1 MRLNLNIQNFGKLE
15 DARIHIGGFTVFA
28 GPNNTGKSYVSK
40 LLYSLFNAMNAD
52 HGEARLNDLIQPV
65 LHDLEYLL
73 KASSGKSQ
81 QTQDI
86 IQDIRDRTQRMMG
99 VLFLTRS
106 GNNGEFEIFRDLRPE
121 FVKNIE
127 KIKKSCGELEEIDK
141 KEEIFEASPS
151 PLAVAAIIKAL
162 RQHINKLHA
171 TINSKTDPK
180 DFVLAGLASEI
191 RRNLIMNFQAP
202 VSHLRSRKG
211 DVIVI
216 DMDIEGI
223 GNFKFVDDET
233 SPIEVTGLEL
243 LREMQKY
250 SRVIY
255 LESPVYW
262 KLKPAL
268 DNVAKSR
275 RFYKGRESLTGIPN
289 YFYDLS
295 FALGETYTGD
305 VAFPDLLERLTG
317 KDGLDGKIAIS
328 DIGELV
334 FQERGH
340 SFSLPLTAMGIAN
353 IGILAL
359 LIERKIIDKDA
370 FIFIDEPEAH
380 LHPAWQVVMAE
391 TLFELSRRGVNVV
404 IATHSTDI
412 LKWIEVHVKE
422 KPKDKA
428 FIALNDFT
436 PQGVGDNEQDF
447 EVKLASI
454 KKSLTEPFSNL
465 YLKSLSL

>member
-15 DARIHIGGFTVFA
+15 DARIRIGSFTVFA

-52 HGEARLNDLIQPV
+52 PGAARLNDLIQPV
-65 LHDLEYLL
+65 IHDLEYLL

-81 QTQDI
+81 QMQDI
-86 IQDIRDRTQRMMG
+86 IQDIRDRIQRMMG

-106 GNNGEFEIFRDLRPE
+106 GNNGEFEIFRDPRPE
-121 FVKNIE
+121 FEKNIE
-127 KIKKSCGELEEIDK
+127 TIKKSCGEIKKIAE
-141 KEEIFEASPS
+141 KEEIFKES
-151 PLAVAAIIKAL
+151 PLAVVLIMQGLGQRIDE
-162 RQHINKLHA
+162 LHA

-191 RRNLIMNFQAP
+191 RRNLIMNFQAHNL
-202 VSHLRSRKG
+202 SHLRSRKG

-216 DMDIEGI
+216 DIDVEGI
-223 GNFKFVDDET
+223 GNFKFVDGET

-243 LREMQKY
+243 LREIKKY

-275 RFYKGRESLTGIPN
+275 RSYKGRESLTGIPN

-295 FALGETYTGD
+295 FALGETYAGD

-370 FIFIDEPEAH
+370 VVFIDEPETH

-391 TLFELSRRGVNVV
+391 TLFELSRRGVNIV
-404 IATHSTDI
+404 IATHSADI

-422 KPKDKA
+422 KPEDKE

-436 PQGVGDNEQDF
+436 PQGVGDHEQDF

>member
-52 HGEARLNDLIQPV
+52 HGAARLNDLIQPV
-65 LHDLEYLL
+65 IHDLEYLL

-81 QTQDI
+81 QMQDI

-106 GNNGEFEIFRDLRPE
+106 GHNGEFEIFRDLRPE

-127 KIKKSCGELEEIDK
+127 TIKKSCVEIQGLAE
-141 KEEIFEASPS
+141 KEEFFKGS
-151 PLAVAAIIKAL
+151 PLAVAITIQAL
-162 RQHINKLHA
+162 RQHIDELHA

-191 RRNLIMNFQAP
+191 RRNLIMNFQ
-202 VSHLRSRKG
+202 VHNLSCLRSRKG
-211 DVIVI
+211 DEIVI
-216 DMDIEGI
+216 DIDVEGI
-223 GNFKFVDDET
+223 GNFKFVDGET
-233 SPIEVTGLEL
+233 SSIEVTGLEL
-243 LREMQKY
+243 LREIQKY
-250 SRVIY
+250 SKVIY

-295 FALGETYTGD
+295 FALGETYAGD

-353 IGILAL
+353 VGILAL

-370 FIFIDEPEAH
+370 VVFIDEPETH

-404 IATHSTDI
+404 VATHSADI

-422 KPKDKA
+422 KPEDKE

>member
-15 DARIHIGGFTVFA
+15 DARIRLGSFTVFA

-52 HGEARLNDLIQPV
+52 HGAARLNDLIQPV
-65 LHDLEYLL
+65 IHALECLL
-73 KASSGKSQ
+73 KDSSGKSQ
-81 QTQDI
+81 QMQDI
-86 IQDIRDRTQRMMG
+86 IQDIRDRTQRMIG
-99 VLFLTRS
+99 VLFHTRS

-127 KIKKSCGELEEIDK
+127 TIKKSCGEIEEIAE
-141 KEEIFEASPS
+141 KEEFFKVS
-151 PLAVAAIIKAL
+151 PLAVGVTIQAL
-162 RQHINKLHA
+162 RQHIDELHA
-171 TINSKTDPK
+171 TINSKTNPK

-191 RRNLIMNFQAP
+191 RRNLIMNFQAHNL
-202 VSHLRSRKG
+202 SHLRSRKG

-216 DMDIEGI
+216 DVDVEGI
-223 GNFKFVDDET
+223 GNFKFVDGET
-233 SPIEVTGLEL
+233 SSIEVTGLEL
-243 LREMQKY
+243 LREIQKY

-295 FALGETYTGD
+295 FALGETYAGD

-353 IGILAL
+353 VGILAL

-370 FIFIDEPEAH
+370 VVFIDEPEAH

-404 IATHSTDI
+404 IATHSADI

-422 KPKDKA
+422 QPEDKE

-436 PQGVGDNEQDF
+436 PQGVGDHEQDF

>member
-52 HGEARLNDLIQPV
+52 HGAARVNDLMQPV
-65 LHDLEYLL
+65 IHDLEYLL
-73 KASSGKSQ
+73 EASSGKSQ
-81 QTQDI
+81 QMQDI
-86 IQDIRDRTQRMMG
+86 IQDIRDRTQRIMG
-99 VLFLTRS
+99 VLFHASS

-127 KIKKSCGELEEIDK
+127 KIKKSCGEIAEIDK
-141 KEEIFEASPS
+141 KEEFFKVS
-151 PLAVAAIIKAL
+151 PLAVAATIQLL
-162 RQHINKLHA
+162 RQHINELHA
-171 TINSKTDPK
+171 TINLKTYPK

-191 RRNLIMNFQAP
+191 RRNLIRNFQAHNL
-202 VSHLRSRKG
+202 SLLRSRKD

-216 DMDIEGI
+216 DIDVEGI
-223 GNFKFVDDET
+223 GNFKFVDGET
-233 SPIEVTGLEL
+233 SSIEVTGLEL

-295 FALGETYTGD
+295 FALGETYAGD

-370 FIFIDEPEAH
+370 VVFIDEPEAH

-404 IATHSTDI
+404 IATHSADI

-422 KPKDKA
+422 KPEDKA

>member
-52 HGEARLNDLIQPV
+52 HGAARVNDLIQPV
-65 LHDLEYLL
+65 IHDLEYLL
-73 KASSGKSQ
+73 EASSGKSQ
-81 QTQDI
+81 QMQDI

-99 VLFLTRS
+99 VFFHTRS

-121 FVKNIE
+121 FE
-127 KIKKSCGELEEIDK
+127 KIKNSCGELEEIAQ
-141 KEEIFEASPS
+141 KEEFFKVS
-151 PLAVAAIIKAL
+151 PLAVAATIQLL
-162 RQHINKLHA
+162 RQHINELYA

-191 RRNLIMNFQAP
+191 RRNLIRNFQAHNL
-202 VSHLRSRKG
+202 SLLRSRKG

-216 DMDIEGI
+216 DIDVEGI
-223 GNFKFVDDET
+223 GNFKFVDGET
-233 SPIEVTGLEL
+233 SSIEVTGLEL

-295 FALGETYTGD
+295 FALGETYAGD

-370 FIFIDEPEAH
+370 VVFIDEPEAH

-391 TLFELSRRGVNVV
+391 TLFELSRQGVNVV
-404 IATHSTDI
+404 IATHSADI

-422 KPKDKA
+422 KPEDKA
-428 FIALNDFT
+428 FIALNGFT

>member
-52 HGEARLNDLIQPV
+52 HGATRLNDLIQPV
-65 LHDLEYLL
+65 IHDLEYLL
-73 KASSGKSQ
+73 NASSGKSQ
-81 QTQDI
+81 QTQDTV
-86 IQDIRDRTQRMMG
+86 QDMRDRIQRMMG
-99 VLFLTRS
+99 VLFHSYS
-106 GNNGEFEIFRDLRPE
+106 GNNGESEIFRDLRPE
-121 FVKNIE
+121 FFKNIE
-127 KIKKSCGELEEIDK
+127 KIKKSCGEINELAE
-141 KEEIFEASPS
+141 KEEFFKVS
-151 PLAVAAIIKAL
+151 PLDVVVIIQAL
-162 RQHINKLHA
+162 RQHIDELHA

-191 RRNLIMNFQAP
+191 RRNLIMNFQAHNL
-202 VSHLRSRKG
+202 SHLRNRKG

-216 DMDIEGI
+216 DIDVEGI
-223 GNFKFVDDET
+223 GNFKFVDGET
-233 SPIEVTGLEL
+233 SSIEVTGLEL
-243 LREMQKY
+243 LREIQKY

-262 KLKPAL
+262 KLKPVL

-295 FALGETYTGD
+295 FALGETYAGD

-317 KDGLDGKIAIS
+317 KDGLDGKIAMS

-340 SFSLPLTAMGIAN
+340 SFSLPLTAMGLAN
-353 IGILAL
+353 VGILAL

-370 FIFIDEPEAH
+370 VVFIDEPEAH

-404 IATHSTDI
+404 IATHGADI

-422 KPKDKA
+422 KPEDKE

-436 PQGVGDNEQDF
+436 PQGVGDHERDF

-454 KKSLTEPFSNL
+454 KRSLTEPFSNL
-465 YLKSLSL
+465 YLKSLRL

>member
-52 HGEARLNDLIQPV
+52 HGATRLNDLIQPV
-65 LHDLEYLL
+65 IHDLEYLL
-73 KASSGKSQ
+73 KDISGKSQ
-81 QTQDI
+81 QMQDI

-106 GNNGEFEIFRDLRPE
+106 GHNGEFEIFRDLRPE
-121 FVKNIE
+121 FVKNIAT
-127 KIKKSCGELEEIDK
+127 IKKSCVEIQGLAE
-141 KEEIFEASPS
+141 KEEFFKGS
-151 PLAVAAIIKAL
+151 PLAVAVTIQAL
-162 RQHINKLHA
+162 RQHIDELHA

-191 RRNLIMNFQAP
+191 RRNLIMNFQAHNL
-202 VSHLRSRKG
+202 SCLRSRKG
-211 DVIVI
+211 DAIVI
-216 DMDIEGI
+216 DVDVEGI
-223 GNFKFVDDET
+223 GNFKFVDGET
-233 SPIEVTGLEL
+233 SSIEVTGLEL
-243 LREMQKY
+243 LREIQKY

-275 RFYKGRESLTGIPN
+275 RFSKGRESLTGIPN

-295 FALGETYTGD
+295 FALGETYAGD

-353 IGILAL
+353 VGILAL
-359 LIERKIIDKDA
+359 LIERKIIDKYA
-370 FIFIDEPEAH
+370 VVFIDEPEAH

-404 IATHSTDI
+404 IATHSADI

-422 KPKDKA
+422 KPEDKE

-436 PQGVGDNEQDF
+436 PQGVGDHEQDF

>member
-15 DARIHIGGFTVFA
+15 DARIRIGSFTVFA

-52 HGEARLNDLIQPV
+52 HGAARLNDLIQPV
-65 LHDLEYLL
+65 IHDLEYLL
-73 KASSGKSQ
+73 EASSGKSQ

-86 IQDIRDRTQRMMG
+86 IQDMRDRTQRMMG
-99 VLFLTRS
+99 VLFHSYS

-121 FVKNIE
+121 FFKNIE
-127 KIKKSCGELEEIDK
+127 TIKKSCGEIKEIAK
-141 KEEIFEASPS
+141 KEEFFKISPI
-151 PLAVAAIIKAL
+151 VVEVTIQIL
-162 RQHINKLHA
+162 RQHIDELHA

-191 RRNLIMNFQAP
+191 RRNLIRNFQAHDL
-202 VSHLRSRKG
+202 SHLRSRKG

-223 GNFKFVDDET
+223 GNFKFVDGET
-233 SPIEVTGLEL
+233 SSIEVTSLEL
-243 LREMQKY
+243 IQKY

-275 RFYKGRESLTGIPN
+275 RFYKGRESLTGIPD

-370 FIFIDEPEAH
+370 FVFIDEPEAH

-404 IATHSTDI
+404 IATHSADI

-422 KPKDKA
+422 KPEDKEL
-428 FIALNDFT
+428 IALNDFT

>member
-15 DARIHIGGFTVFA
+15 DARIRLGSFTVFA

-52 HGEARLNDLIQPV
+52 HGAARLNDLIQPV
-65 LHDLEYLL
+65 IHALECLL
-73 KASSGKSQ
+73 KDSSGKSQ
-81 QTQDI
+81 QMQDI
-86 IQDIRDRTQRMMG
+86 IQDIRDRTQRMIG
-99 VLFLTRS
+99 VLFHTRS

-121 FVKNIE
+121 FFKDIE
-127 KIKKSCGELEEIDK
+127 TIKKSCGEINEIAE
-141 KEEIFEASPS
+141 KEEFFKVS
-151 PLAVAAIIKAL
+151 PLAVGVTIQAL
-162 RQHINKLHA
+162 RQHIDELHA

-191 RRNLIMNFQAP
+191 RRNLIMNFQAHNL
-202 VSHLRSRKG
+202 SHLRSRKG

-216 DMDIEGI
+216 DVDVEGI
-223 GNFKFVDDET
+223 GNFKFVDGET
-233 SPIEVTGLEL
+233 SSIEVTGLEL
-243 LREMQKY
+243 LREIQKY

-295 FALGETYTGD
+295 FALGETYAGD

-317 KDGLDGKIAIS
+317 KDGLDGKITIS

-353 IGILAL
+353 VGILAL

-370 FIFIDEPEAH
+370 VVFIDEPEAH

-404 IATHSTDI
+404 IATHSADI

-422 KPKDKA
+422 QPEDKE

-436 PQGVGDNEQDF
+436 PQGVGDHEQDF

>member
-15 DARIHIGGFTVFA
+15 DARIRIGSFTVFA

-52 HGEARLNDLIQPV
+52 PGAARLNDLIQPV
-65 LHDLEYLL
+65 IHDLEYLL

-81 QTQDI
+81 QMQDI

-127 KIKKSCGELEEIDK
+127 KIKQSCGELQEIAE
-141 KEEIFEASPS
+141 KEEFFKGS
-151 PLAVAAIIKAL
+151 PLAVVVTIQAL
-162 RQHINKLHA
+162 RQHIDELHA

-191 RRNLIMNFQAP
+191 RRNLIMNFQAHNL
-202 VSHLRSRKG
+202 SHLRSRKG

-216 DMDIEGI
+216 DVDVEGM
-223 GNFKFVDDET
+223 GNFKFVDGET
-233 SPIEVTGLEL
+233 SSIEVTGLEL
-243 LREMQKY
+243 LREIQKY

-275 RFYKGRESLTGIPN
+275 RFSKGRESLTGIPN

-295 FALGETYTGD
+295 FALGETYAGD
-305 VAFPDLLERLTG
+305 VAFPDLLEKLTG

-353 IGILAL
+353 VGILAL

-370 FIFIDEPEAH
+370 VVFIDEPEAH

-404 IATHSTDI
+404 IATHSADI

-422 KPKDKA
+422 QPEDKE

-436 PQGVGDNEQDF
+436 PQGVGDHEQDF

>member
-52 HGEARLNDLIQPV
+52 HGAARLNDLIQPV
-65 LHDLEYLL
+65 IHVLEYLS

-81 QTQDI
+81 QTEDI

-106 GNNGEFEIFRDLRPE
+106 GHNGEFEIFRDLRPE

-127 KIKKSCGELEEIDK
+127 TIKQSCGELQEIAE
-141 KEEIFEASPS
+141 KEEFFKGS
-151 PLAVAAIIKAL
+151 PLDVVVTIQAL
-162 RQHINKLHA
+162 RQHIDELHA

-191 RRNLIMNFQAP
+191 RRNLIMNFQAHNL
-202 VSHLRSRKG
+202 SCLRSRKG
-211 DVIVI
+211 DEIVI
-216 DMDIEGI
+216 DIDVEGI
-223 GNFKFVDDET
+223 GNFKFVDGET
-233 SPIEVTGLEL
+233 SSIEVTGLEL
-243 LREMQKY
+243 LREIQKY

-295 FALGETYTGD
+295 FALGETYAGD

-340 SFSLPLTAMGIAN
+340 RFSLPLTAMGIAN
-353 IGILAL
+353 VGVLAL

-370 FIFIDEPEAH
+370 VVFIDEPETH

-404 IATHSTDI
+404 VATHSADI

-422 KPKDKA
+422 KPEDKE

-436 PQGVGDNEQDF
+436 PQGVGDHEQDF

>member
-52 HGEARLNDLIQPV
+52 HGAARVNDLMQPV
-65 LHDLEYLL
+65 IHDLEYLL
-73 KASSGKSQ
+73 EASSGKSQ
-81 QTQDI
+81 QMQDI
-86 IQDIRDRTQRMMG
+86 IQDIRDRTQRIMG
-99 VLFLTRS
+99 VLFHASS

-121 FVKNIE
+121 LVKNIE
-127 KIKKSCGELEEIDK
+127 KIKKSCGEIEEIDK
-141 KEEIFEASPS
+141 KEEFFKVS
-151 PLAVAAIIKAL
+151 PLAVAATIQLL
-162 RQHINKLHA
+162 RQHINELHA

-191 RRNLIMNFQAP
+191 RRNLIMNFQAHNL
-202 VSHLRSRKG
+202 SLLRSRKD

-216 DMDIEGI
+216 DIDVEGI
-223 GNFKFVDDET
+223 GNFKFVDGET
-233 SPIEVTGLEL
+233 SSIEVTGLER
-243 LREMQKY
+243 LRKIQKY

-295 FALGETYTGD
+295 FALGETYAGD

-353 IGILAL
+353 VGILAL

-370 FIFIDEPEAH
+370 VVFIDEPEAH

-391 TLFELSRRGVNVV
+391 TLFELSRQGVNVV
-404 IATHSTDI
+404 IATHSADI

-422 KPKDKA
+422 KPEDKA
-428 FIALNDFT
+428 LIALNDFT

>member
-1 MRLNLNIQNFGKLE
+1 MMRLNLNIQNFGKLE

-86 IQDIRDRTQRMMG
+86 IQDIRDRTQRMRG
-99 VLFLTRS
+99 VLSLTRS

-121 FVKNIE
+121 FE

-141 KEEIFEASPS
+141 KEEFFKVS
-151 PLAVAAIIKAL
+151 PLAVAATIQLL
-162 RQHINKLHA
+162 RRHIDELHA
-171 TINSKTDPK
+171 TINSKTD
-180 DFVLAGLASEI
+180 FVLAGLDSEI
-191 RRNLIMNFQAP
+191 RRNLIMNFQAHDL
-202 VSHLRSRKG
+202 SCLRSRKG
-211 DVIVI
+211 DAIVI

-223 GNFKFVDDET
+223 GNFKFVDGET
-233 SPIEVTGLEL
+233 SSIEVTSLEL
-243 LREMQKY
+243 IQKY

-353 IGILAL
+353 VGILAL

-370 FIFIDEPEAH
+370 FVFIDEPEAH

-447 EVKLASI
+447 EVKLAGI

>member
-15 DARIHIGGFTVFA
+15 DARIRLGSFTVFA

-52 HGEARLNDLIQPV
+52 HGAARLNDLIQPV
-65 LHDLEYLL
+65 IHDLEYLL

-81 QTQDI
+81 QTEDT
-86 IQDIRDRTQRMMG
+86 IQDMRDRIQRMMG
-99 VLFLTRS
+99 VLFHSCS
-106 GNNGEFEIFRDLRPE
+106 GNDGEFEIFRDLRPE
-121 FVKNIE
+121 FFKDIE
-127 KIKKSCGELEEIDK
+127 KIKKSCGEINEIAE
-141 KEEIFEASPS
+141 KEEFFKVS
-151 PLAVAAIIKAL
+151 PLAVVVTIQAL
-162 RQHINKLHA
+162 RQHIDELHA

-191 RRNLIMNFQAP
+191 RRNLIMNFQAHNL
-202 VSHLRSRKG
+202 SHLRSRKG

-216 DMDIEGI
+216 DVDVEGI
-223 GNFKFVDDET
+223 GNFKFVDGET
-233 SPIEVTGLEL
+233 SSIEVTGLEL
-243 LREMQKY
+243 LREIQKY

-295 FALGETYTGD
+295 FALGETYAGD

-317 KDGLDGKIAIS
+317 KDGLDGKITIS

-353 IGILAL
+353 VGILAL
-359 LIERKIIDKDA
+359 LIERKIIDKDDVV
-370 FIFIDEPEAH
+370 FIDEPEAH

-404 IATHSTDI
+404 IATHSADI

-422 KPKDKA
+422 QPEDKE

-436 PQGVGDNEQDF
+436 PQGVGDHEQDF

>member
-52 HGEARLNDLIQPV
+52 HGAARLNDLIQPV
-65 LHDLEYLL
+65 IHDLEYLL
-73 KASSGKSQ
+73 KDISGKSQ
-81 QTQDI
+81 QMQDI

-106 GNNGEFEIFRDLRPE
+106 GHNGEFEIFRDLRPE

-127 KIKKSCGELEEIDK
+127 TIKKSCVEIQGLAE
-141 KEEIFEASPS
+141 KEEFFKGS
-151 PLAVAAIIKAL
+151 PLAVAVTIQAL
-162 RQHINKLHA
+162 GQHIDELHA

-180 DFVLAGLASEI
+180 DFVLTGLASEI
-191 RRNLIMNFQAP
+191 RRNLIMNFQ
-202 VSHLRSRKG
+202 VHNLSCLRSRKG
-211 DVIVI
+211 DAIVI
-216 DMDIEGI
+216 DIDVEGI
-223 GNFKFVDDET
+223 GNFKFVDGET
-233 SPIEVTGLEL
+233 SSIEVTGLEL
-243 LREMQKY
+243 LREIQKY

-295 FALGETYTGD
+295 FALGETYAGD

-353 IGILAL
+353 VGILAL

-370 FIFIDEPEAH
+370 VVFIDEPEAH

-404 IATHSTDI
+404 IATHSADI

-422 KPKDKA
+422 KPEDKE

-436 PQGVGDNEQDF
+436 PQGVGDHEQDF

>member
-15 DARIHIGGFTVFA
+15 DARIRLGSFTVFA

-52 HGEARLNDLIQPV
+52 HGAARLNDLIQPV
-65 LHDLEYLL
+65 IHALECLL
-73 KASSGKSQ
+73 KDSSGKSQ
-81 QTQDI
+81 QMQDI
-86 IQDIRDRTQRMMG
+86 IQDIRDRTQRMIG
-99 VLFLTRS
+99 VPFHTRS

-127 KIKKSCGELEEIDK
+127 TIKKSCGEIEEIAE
-141 KEEIFEASPS
+141 KEEFFKVS
-151 PLAVAAIIKAL
+151 PLAVGVTIQAL
-162 RQHINKLHA
+162 RQHIDELHA

-191 RRNLIMNFQAP
+191 RRNLIMNFQAHNL
-202 VSHLRSRKG
+202 SHLRSRKG

-216 DMDIEGI
+216 DVDVEGI
-223 GNFKFVDDET
+223 GNFKFVDGET
-233 SPIEVTGLEL
+233 SSIEVTGLEL
-243 LREMQKY
+243 LREIQKY

-295 FALGETYTGD
+295 FALGETYAGD

-317 KDGLDGKIAIS
+317 KDGLDGKITIS

-353 IGILAL
+353 VGILAL

-370 FIFIDEPEAH
+370 VVFIDEPEAH

-404 IATHSTDI
+404 IATHSADI

-422 KPKDKA
+422 QPEDKE

>member
-52 HGEARLNDLIQPV
+52 HGAARLNDLIQPV
-65 LHDLEYLL
+65 IHVLEYLS

-81 QTQDI
+81 QTEDI

-99 VLFLTRS
+99 VLFHTHS
-106 GNNGEFEIFRDLRPE
+106 GNGEFEIFRDLRPE

-127 KIKKSCGELEEIDK
+127 TIKKSCGELQEIAE
-141 KEEIFEASPS
+141 KEEFFKGS
-151 PLAVAAIIKAL
+151 PLDVVVTIQAL
-162 RQHINKLHA
+162 RQHIDELA
-171 TINSKTDPK
+171 TIDSNTDPK

-191 RRNLIMNFQAP
+191 RRNLIMNFQ
-202 VSHLRSRKG
+202 VHNLSHLRSRKG

-216 DMDIEGI
+216 DIDVEGI
-223 GNFKFVDDET
+223 GNFKFVDGET
-233 SPIEVTGLEL
+233 SSIEVTGLEL
-243 LREMQKY
+243 LREIQKY
-250 SRVIY
+250 SKVIY

-295 FALGETYTGD
+295 FALGETYAGD

-353 IGILAL
+353 VGILAL

-370 FIFIDEPEAH
+370 VVFIDEPEAH

-404 IATHSTDI
+404 VATHSADI

-422 KPKDKA
+422 KPEDKE

-436 PQGVGDNEQDF
+436 PQGVGDNERDF

>member
-15 DARIHIGGFTVFA
+15 DGRIHIGGFTVFA

-52 HGEARLNDLIQPV
+52 HGATRLNDLIQPV
-65 LHDLEYLL
+65 IHDLEYLL
-73 KASSGKSQ
+73 KDISGKSQ
-81 QTQDI
+81 QMQDI

-106 GNNGEFEIFRDLRPE
+106 GHNGEFEIFRDLRPE
-121 FVKNIE
+121 FVKNIAT
-127 KIKKSCGELEEIDK
+127 IKKSCVEIQGLAE
-141 KEEIFEASPS
+141 KEEFFKGS
-151 PLAVAAIIKAL
+151 PLAVAVTIQAL
-162 RQHINKLHA
+162 RQHIDELHA

-191 RRNLIMNFQAP
+191 RRNLIMNFQAHNL
-202 VSHLRSRKG
+202 SCLRSRKG
-211 DVIVI
+211 DAIVI
-216 DMDIEGI
+216 DVDVEGI
-223 GNFKFVDDET
+223 GNFKFVDGET
-233 SPIEVTGLEL
+233 SSIEVTGLEL
-243 LREMQKY
+243 LREIQKY

-275 RFYKGRESLTGIPN
+275 RFSKGRESLTGIPN

-295 FALGETYTGD
+295 FALGETYAGD

-353 IGILAL
+353 VGILAL
-359 LIERKIIDKDA
+359 LIERKIIDKYA
-370 FIFIDEPEAH
+370 VVFIDEPEAH

-404 IATHSTDI
+404 IATHSADI

-422 KPKDKA
+422 KPEDKE

-436 PQGVGDNEQDF
+436 PQGVGDHEQDF

>member
-52 HGEARLNDLIQPV
+52 HGAARLNDLIQPV
-65 LHDLEYLL
+65 IHDLEYLS

-106 GNNGEFEIFRDLRPE
+106 GHNGEFEIFRDLRPE

-127 KIKKSCGELEEIDK
+127 TIKKSCVEIQGLAE
-141 KEEIFEASPS
+141 KEEFFKGS
-151 PLAVAAIIKAL
+151 PLDVVVTIQAL
-162 RQHINKLHA
+162 RQHIDELA
-171 TINSKTDPK
+171 TINSNTDPK

-191 RRNLIMNFQAP
+191 RRNLIMNFQAHNL
-202 VSHLRSRKG
+202 SHLRSRKG
-211 DVIVI
+211 DIIVI
-216 DMDIEGI
+216 DIDVEGM
-223 GNFKFVDDET
+223 GNFKFVDGET
-233 SPIEVTGLEL
+233 SSIEVTGLEL
-243 LREMQKY
+243 LREIQKY

-275 RFYKGRESLTGIPN
+275 RFSKGRESLTGIPN

-295 FALGETYTGD
+295 FALGETYAGD

-340 SFSLPLTAMGIAN
+340 RFSLPLTAMGIAN
-353 IGILAL
+353 VGILAL

-370 FIFIDEPEAH
+370 VVFIDEPEAH

-404 IATHSTDI
+404 IATHSADI

-422 KPKDKA
+422 QPEDKE

-436 PQGVGDNEQDF
+436 PQGVGDHERDF

>member
-52 HGEARLNDLIQPV
+52 HGAARVNDLMQPV
-65 LHDLEYLL
+65 IHDLEYLL
-73 KASSGKSQ
+73 EASSGKSQ
-81 QTQDI
+81 QMQDI
-86 IQDIRDRTQRMMG
+86 IQDIRDRTQRIMG
-99 VLFLTRS
+99 VFFHTRS

-121 FVKNIE
+121 FE
-127 KIKKSCGELEEIDK
+127 KIKNSCGELEEIAQ
-141 KEEIFEASPS
+141 KEEFFKLS
-151 PLAVAAIIKAL
+151 PLAVATTIQLL
-162 RQHINKLHA
+162 RQHINELYA

-191 RRNLIMNFQAP
+191 RRNLIRNFQAHNL
-202 VSHLRSRKG
+202 SLLRSRKG

-216 DMDIEGI
+216 DIDVEGI
-223 GNFKFVDDET
+223 GNFKFVDGET
-233 SPIEVTGLEL
+233 SSIEVTGLEL

-340 SFSLPLTAMGIAN
+340 SFPLPLTAMGIAN
-353 IGILAL
+353 VGILAL

-370 FIFIDEPEAH
+370 FVFIDEPEAH

-422 KPKDKA
+422 KPEDKA

>member
-52 HGEARLNDLIQPV
+52 HGAARVNDLMQPV
-65 LHDLEYLL
+65 IHDLEYLL
-73 KASSGKSQ
+73 EASSGKSQ

-86 IQDIRDRTQRMMG
+86 IQDIRDRTQRIMG
-99 VLFLTRS
+99 VLFHASS

-127 KIKKSCGELEEIDK
+127 KIKKSCGEIEEIDK
-141 KEEIFEASPS
+141 KEEFFKVS
-151 PLAVAAIIKAL
+151 PLAVAATIQLL
-162 RQHINKLHA
+162 RQHINELHA

-191 RRNLIMNFQAP
+191 RRNLIMNFQAHNL
-202 VSHLRSRKG
+202 SLLRSRKD

-216 DMDIEGI
+216 DIDVEGI
-223 GNFKFVDDET
+223 GNFKFVDGET
-233 SPIEVTGLEL
+233 SSIEVTGLEL

-262 KLKPAL
+262 KLKPSL

-295 FALGETYTGD
+295 FALGETYAGD

-353 IGILAL
+353 VGILAL

-370 FIFIDEPEAH
+370 VVFIDEPEAH

-404 IATHSTDI
+404 IATHSADI

-422 KPKDKA
+422 KPEDKEL
-428 FIALNDFT
+428 IALNDFT

>member
-15 DARIHIGGFTVFA
+15 DAKIHIGRFTVLA

-86 IQDIRDRTQRMMG
+86 IQDIRDRTQRMRG
-99 VLFLTRS
+99 VLSLTRS
-106 GNNGEFEIFRDLRPE
+106 SNNGEFEIFRDLRPE
-121 FVKNIE
+121 FE
-127 KIKKSCGELEEIDK
+127 KIKKSCGELEEIAE
-141 KEEIFEASPS
+141 KEEIFEASP
-151 PLAVAAIIKAL
+151 LAVVLTIQTL
-162 RQHINKLHA
+162 RQHINELHA

-180 DFVLAGLASEI
+180 DFVLAGLDSEI
-191 RRNLIMNFQAP
+191 RRNLIMNFQAHDL
-202 VSHLRSRKG
+202 SHLRSRKG

-216 DMDIEGI
+216 DIDVEGI
-223 GNFKFVDDET
+223 GNFKFVDGET
-233 SPIEVTGLEL
+233 SSIEVTGLEL
-243 LREMQKY
+243 LREIQKY

-340 SFSLPLTAMGIAN
+340 RFSLPLTAMGIAN
-353 IGILAL
+353 VGILAL

-370 FIFIDEPEAH
+370 FVFIDEPEAH

-404 IATHSTDI
+404 IATHSADI

-422 KPKDKA
+422 KPEDKA

>member
-15 DARIHIGGFTVFA
+15 DARIRLGSFTVFA

-52 HGEARLNDLIQPV
+52 HGAARLNDLIQPV
-65 LHDLEYLL
+65 IHALECLL
-73 KASSGKSQ
+73 KDSSGKSQ
-81 QTQDI
+81 QMQDI
-86 IQDIRDRTQRMMG
+86 IQDIRDRTQRMIG
-99 VLFLTRS
+99 VLFHTRS

-127 KIKKSCGELEEIDK
+127 TIKESCGEIEEIAE
-141 KEEIFEASPS
+141 KEEFFKVS
-151 PLAVAAIIKAL
+151 PLAVVVTIQAL
-162 RQHINKLHA
+162 RQHIDELHA

-191 RRNLIMNFQAP
+191 RRNLIMNFQAHNL
-202 VSHLRSRKG
+202 SHLRSRKG

-216 DMDIEGI
+216 DVDVEGI
-223 GNFKFVDDET
+223 GNFKFVDGET
-233 SPIEVTGLEL
+233 SSIEVTGLEL
-243 LREMQKY
+243 LREIQKY

-295 FALGETYTGD
+295 FALGETYAGD

-317 KDGLDGKIAIS
+317 KDGLDGKITIS

-353 IGILAL
+353 VGILAL

-370 FIFIDEPEAH
+370 VVFIDEPEAH

-404 IATHSTDI
+404 IATHSADI

-422 KPKDKA
+422 QPEDKE

-436 PQGVGDNEQDF
+436 PQGVGDHEQDF

>member
-1 MRLNLNIQNFGKLE
+1 
-15 DARIHIGGFTVFA
+15 
-28 GPNNTGKSYVSK
+28 
-40 LLYSLFNAMNAD
+40 
-52 HGEARLNDLIQPV
+52 
-65 LHDLEYLL
+65 
-73 KASSGKSQ
+73 
-81 QTQDI
+81 
-86 IQDIRDRTQRMMG
+86 
-99 VLFLTRS
+99 
-106 GNNGEFEIFRDLRPE
+106 
-121 FVKNIE
+121 
-127 KIKKSCGELEEIDK
+127 
-141 KEEIFEASPS
+141 
-151 PLAVAAIIKAL
+151 
-162 RQHINKLHA
+162 
-171 TINSKTDPK
+171 
-180 DFVLAGLASEI
+180 
-191 RRNLIMNFQAP
+191 MNFQ
-202 VSHLRSRKG
+202 VHNLSCLRSRKG
-211 DVIVI
+211 DAIVI
-216 DMDIEGI
+216 DVDVEGI
-223 GNFKFVDDET
+223 GNFKFVDGET
-233 SPIEVTGLEL
+233 SSIEVTGLEL
-243 LREMQKY
+243 LREIQKY

-275 RFYKGRESLTGIPN
+275 RFSKGRESLTGIPN

-295 FALGETYTGD
+295 FALGETYAGD

-353 IGILAL
+353 VGILAL
-359 LIERKIIDKDA
+359 LIERKIIDKYA
-370 FIFIDEPEAH
+370 VVFIDEPEAH

-404 IATHSTDI
+404 IATHSADI

-422 KPKDKA
+422 KPEDKE

-436 PQGVGDNEQDF
+436 PQGVGDHEQDF

-454 KKSLTEPFSNL
+454 KKSLTKPFSNL

>member
-52 HGEARLNDLIQPV
+52 HGAARVNDLIQPV
-65 LHDLEYLL
+65 IHDLEYLL

-99 VLFLTRS
+99 VFFHTRS
-106 GNNGEFEIFRDLRPE
+106 GNNGEFEIFRDLNPE

-127 KIKKSCGELEEIDK
+127 KIKKSCGEIAEIAE
-141 KEEIFEASPS
+141 KEEFFKVS
-151 PLAVAAIIKAL
+151 PLAVSATIQVL
-162 RQHINKLHA
+162 RRHIDELHA
-171 TINSKTDPK
+171 TINSKIDPK

-191 RRNLIMNFQAP
+191 RRNLIMNFQAHNL
-202 VSHLRSRKG
+202 SLLRSRKG

-216 DMDIEGI
+216 DIDVEGI
-223 GNFKFVDDET
+223 GNFKFVDGET
-233 SPIEVTGLEL
+233 SSIEVTGLEL

-340 SFSLPLTAMGIAN
+340 RFSLPLTAMGIAN
-353 IGILAL
+353 VGILAL

-370 FIFIDEPEAH
+370 FVFIDEPEAH

-422 KPKDKA
+422 KPEDKA

>member
-52 HGEARLNDLIQPV
+52 HGATRSNDLIQPV
-65 LHDLEYLL
+65 IHDLEYLL
-73 KASSGKSQ
+73 EASSGKSQ

-86 IQDIRDRTQRMMG
+86 IQDIRDRTQRMRG
-99 VLFLTRS
+99 VLSLTRS

-121 FVKNIE
+121 FE
-127 KIKKSCGELEEIDK
+127 KIKKSCGELEEIAE
-141 KEEIFEASPS
+141 KEEIFEASP
-151 PLAVAAIIKAL
+151 LAVAITIQGL
-162 RQHINKLHA
+162 RRHIDELHA

-211 DVIVI
+211 NVIVI

-233 SPIEVTGLEL
+233 PPIEVTGLEL

-328 DIGELV
+328 DIGELI

-340 SFSLPLTAMGIAN
+340 RFSLPLTAMGIAN
-353 IGILAL
+353 VGILAL

-391 TLFELSRRGVNVV
+391 TLFELSRQGVNVV
-404 IATHSTDI
+404 IATHSADI

-422 KPKDKA
+422 KPEDKA

-436 PQGVGDNEQDF
+436 PHGVGDNEQDF
-447 EVKLASI
+447 EVKLAGI